1 MIAVVAG
8 VALGAVFVIAGVAKI
23 ASRGRW
29 PAQAAAL
36 GTPRAIAVVVPWVEI
51 ALGALVAVGV
61 GMPWTGLAVLVVLAA
76 YTGLIL
82 VRLDD
87 PVRPP
92 CACFGS
98 WSARPL
104 SWWSVAR
111 NVGARPARPRGDDR
125 LSCRAGYAVPSGEE
139 RLGS

>member
-8 VALGAVFVIAGVAKI
+8 VLVGAVLVIAGAAKL

-29 PAQAAAL
+29 PAQAAAM
-36 GTPRAIAVVVPWVEI
+36 GTPRAIAIAVPWVEI
-51 ALGALVAVGV
+51 VLGALVAVGV
-61 GMPWTGLAVLVVLAA
+61 AMPWTGLAALVLLAA
-76 YTGLIL
+76 FTGLIL

-92 CACFGS
+92 CACFGA
-98 WSARPL
+98 WSVRPL

-111 NVGARPARPRGDDR
+111 NVA
-125 LSCRAGYAVPSGEE
+125 LAVAALVAMTG
-139 RLGS
+139 